1 MRNAVV
7 KADGSPMCFDD
18 LHHQLQAQAMLRTF
32 IALPGACNVISPIQH
47 FQEFRSD
54 PHSIIGNHTQ
64 TTAISFADR
73 QHDPAS
79 LGIMGDAVADQV
91 IQHTPQEPIIPQKV
105 NGPTRMHFSKYELIA
120 AFQPAVQD
128 FADCLPADLHPV
140 HVFETDGLK
149 RIFQFGSQ
157 VQLVDQSSHLLAFPP
172 DNSCLFSGLL
182 RKGSVIFQFAGISQ
196 NHRKRCADIMGN
208 TADPFRSCVI
218 LFPHIIR
225 SPVQP
230 GVDLSQFSLFL
241 KILRPAVA

>member
-18 LHHQLQAQAMLRTF
+18 LHHQLQAQAMFRPF
-32 IALPGACNVISPIQH
+32 IDLPGACNVISPIQH

-79 LGIMGDAVADQV
+79 LGIVGDAVADQV
-91 IQHTPQEPIIPQKV
+91 IQHTPQEPVIPQKV
-105 NGPTRMHFSKYELIA
+105 NGPPRLHLGKYKLVA
-120 AFQPAVQD
+120 AFQPPVQNL
-128 FADCLPADLHPV
+128 ADCLTADLHPV
-140 HVFETDGLK
+140 HVFETDGLE
-149 RIFQFGSQ
+149 RVFQFSGQ
-157 VQLVDQSSHLLAFPP
+157 IQFVDQSSHLLALPP
-172 DNSCLFSGLL
+172 DNARLFSGIL
-182 RKGSVIFQFAGISQ
+182 RKDAVIFQLAGIPQ

-225 SPVQP
+225 SPVQS
-230 GVDLSQFSLFL
+230 GVDLSQLSLFL
-241 KILRPAVA
+241 KMLRPAVA

>member
-54 PHSIIGNHTQ
+54 SHSIIGNHTQ

-91 IQHTPQEPIIPQKV
+91 IQHTPQEPVIPQKV
-105 NGPTRMHFSKYELIA
+105 NGPPRLHLGKYKLVA
-120 AFQPAVQD
+120 AFQPPVQNL
-128 FADCLPADLHPV
+128 ADCLTADLHPV
-140 HVFETDGLK
+140 HVFETDGLE
-149 RIFQFGSQ
+149 RVFQFSGQ
-157 VQLVDQSSHLLAFPP
+157 IQFVDQSSHLLALPP
-172 DNSCLFSGLL
+172 DNARLFSGIL
-182 RKGSVIFQFAGISQ
+182 RKDAVIFQLAGIPQ

-225 SPVQP
+225 SPVQS
-230 GVDLSQFSLFL
+230 GVDLSQLSLFL
-241 KILRPAVA
+241 KMLRPAVA